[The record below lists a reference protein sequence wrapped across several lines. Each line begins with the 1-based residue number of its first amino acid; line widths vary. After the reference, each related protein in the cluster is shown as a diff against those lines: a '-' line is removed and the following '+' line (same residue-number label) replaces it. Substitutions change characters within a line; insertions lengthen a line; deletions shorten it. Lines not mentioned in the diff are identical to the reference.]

1 MWTRLGISPGVVLGS
16 VVMIIRQASDRS
28 VSPNLSPDSVLIRRS
43 ASREV
48 AMGSFVKMMI

>member
-28 VSPNLSPDSVLIRRS
+28 VSPNLSPDSVSIRRS

>member
-48 AMGSFVKMMI
+48 AMGSFIKMMI